1 MSRSI
6 SKPESILVRFHPIL
20 YISFACLS
28 LAITIWI
35 YFSIYN
41 LSTTASDQTNVIDT
55 TFNQET
61 IDRVDALNTPED
73 TTRNLVMPKGRI
85 NPFI

>member
-6 SKPESILVRFHPIL
+6 SKPESILFRFHPII
-20 YISFACLS
+20 YISFVCLS
-28 LAITIWI
+28 LAITVWI

-41 LSTTASDQTNVIDT
+41 LSTTASSQTNAIDT

-61 IDRVDALNTPED
+61 IDRVDALNTPQD
-73 TTRNLVMPKGRI
+73 TTRNLTMPEGRL

>member
-6 SKPESILVRFHPIL
+6 SKPESVLFRFHPII
-20 YISFACLS
+20 YISFVCLS

-41 LSTTASDQTNVIDT
+41 QSTTASTETKPIDT

-61 IDRVDALNTPED
+61 IDRVDALNTPD
-73 TTRNLVMPKGRI
+73 DPTRNFTLPKGRL